1 MIKKG
6 NLYMCIRTVHMSP
19 SNDIAYKAGYIYK
32 SEKDRCITDE
42 FGNKDHL
49 WEKPNIYFRQISKDL
64 KISYLDPDSTD
75 VRKIL
80 ILILDLLNLIHSCTE
95 QLFNNELYN
104 ND

>member
-6 NLYMCIRTVHMSP
+6 NLYMCIRTVHMNP

-42 FGNKDHL
+42 SGNKSHI
-49 WEKPNIYFRQISKDL
+49 WEEPNIYFRQVSKDS
-64 KISYLDPDSTD
+64 KISYLDPDSMD
-75 VRKIL
+75 VERFDSN
-80 ILILDLLNLIHSCTE
+80 LDLLNLIHSCTE
-95 QLFNNELYN
+95 QLIDNELYN